1 MNCSSVRESML
12 ARIGSKLTRM
22 GTLRRAIGMGT
33 LRRAIGLAEMLA
45 SINVLSLL
53 NSNTYG

>member
-12 ARIGSKLTRM
+12 ARIGSKL
-22 GTLRRAIGMGT
+22 RRMGT